1 VVRAKVR
8 YFLDE
13 YSKLIRMMAGAE
25 GKEEKVKNIVG
36 VSLCLHNNEVT
47 HDSCSKH

>member
-1 VVRAKVR
+1 MVRAKVR

-25 GKEEKVKNIVG
+25 GKEEKVKKYRWSVIVFAQ
-36 VSLCLHNNEVT
+36 
-47 HDSCSKH
+47 